1 MITHNVP
8 SALRLGN
15 RTIMMKDGRIVLE
28 LQGQERANMTPE
40 DLLKAFHVETDRIL
54 FSAE

>member
-8 SALRLGN
+8 SALALGN
-15 RTIMMKDGRIVLE
+15 RTVMMKDGRIVLE
-28 LQGQERANMTPE
+28 LAGAQRANMTPE
-40 DLLKAFHVETDRIL
+40 DLLKAFHVESDRML